1 MSQARPR
8 AAGVRPSY
16 GAPRMTQP
24 PTPTPLGPRQAAQR
38 DQLLAWIAGSERRQR
53 TAGRITMAL
62 LVPAIAS
69 LWLHRTAGI
78 VAVVLV
84 GSIGFIAYWV
94 TAAHIADFRQQLEH
108 LRTTGRTR

>member
-1 MSQARPR
+1 MSQARRPAARRPPR
-8 AAGVRPSY
+8 Y
-16 GAPRMTQP
+16 GAGRMSE
-24 PTPTPLGPRQAAQR
+24 PTTATPLGPRQAAQR
-38 DQLLAWIAGSERRQR
+38 DQLRAWIASSERRQR

-62 LVPAIAS
+62 MVPAIAS
-69 LWLHRTAGI
+69 LWVHRTAGI